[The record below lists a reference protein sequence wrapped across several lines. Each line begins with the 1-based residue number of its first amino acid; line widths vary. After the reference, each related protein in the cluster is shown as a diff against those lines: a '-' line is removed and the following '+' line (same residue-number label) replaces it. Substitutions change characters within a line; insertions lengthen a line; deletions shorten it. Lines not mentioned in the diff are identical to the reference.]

1 MLKIKDLHVSYGGIK
16 ALRGVDLEVPD
27 GKIVT
32 LIGANGAGKSTTLRT
47 ISGLVKAES
56 GSITYD
62 GKELLGLSINKILEQ
77 GIAQSP
83 EGRRVFPNL
92 TVLENLKIGAYLRK
106 DRDGIE
112 KDVRWIYELFPRLE
126 ERHWQPAG
134 TLSGG
139 EQSKLLLAMLFS
151 RENRFLLIDEPT
163 NHLDQMG
170 RALVSRYL
178 RGKKGFLLVSHDR
191 AFLDGCVDHILSIN
205 RSSIE
210 VRKGNFSSWY
220 ENKRRQDAF
229 ELSQNERLKK
239 EIGRLKEAA
248 RQSSDWADRVEG
260 TKIGKNSAKVKGL
273 ADAMGGRDFVAE
285 QSRRMQQRRKNLERR
300 QQNAIEEKSALL
312 KDIERSDALKLHP
325 LTHHAQQLA
334 ALRDV
339 SIDYGGGAVCS
350 DVSFTVT
357 QGDRVALC
365 GANGC
370 GKSSILK
377 LLCGQDIPYSGT
389 LETASRLVISYVPQ
403 DASGL
408 RGGLRDYAAGYG
420 LDESLFLAILRKLGF
435 ERVQFEK
442 DMGDY
447 SAGQKKKVLLARSL
461 CQSAH
466 LYVWDEPLNYI
477 DVLSRIQIEE
487 LLQAFQ
493 PTLLFVEHDRVFC
506 EKIATKVVEM

>member
-1 MLKIKDLHVSYGGIK
+1 MSIIQVTNLTFCYEGSYDNIFENVSFQIDTDWRLGLTGRNG
-16 ALRGVDLEVPD
+16 RG
-27 GKIVT
+27 K
-32 LIGANGAGKSTTLRT
+32 TTLLRLLQGQYPYQGT
-47 ISGLVKAES
+47 IQASVGFDYFPYAVEDPSLCPM
-56 GSITYD
+56 
-62 GKELLGLSINKILEQ
+62 ELLGRVCPDVASWRFLRELSALEV
-77 GIAQSP
+77 AEDALYRPFS
-83 EGRRVFPNL
+83 
-92 TVLENLKIGAYLRK
+92 
-106 DRDGIE
+106 
-112 KDVRWIYELFPRLE
+112 
-126 ERHWQPAG
+126 

-163 NHLDQMG
+163 NHLDRTG
-170 RALVSRYL
+170 RELVSRYL
-178 RGKKGFLLVSHDR
+178 SSKKGFLLVSHDR

-205 RSSIE
+205 RSSIDIQ
-210 VRKGNFSSWY
+210 RGNFSSWY
-220 ENKRRQDAF
+220 ENKPRQDAF
-229 ELSQNERLKK
+229 ELAQNQQLKK
-239 EIGRLKEAA
+239 EIGRLQEAA
-248 RQSSDWADRVEG
+248 RQSSDWADKVEG
-260 TKIGKNSAKVKGL
+260 SKIGKNSAKVKGI
-273 ADAMGGRDFVAE
+273 ADAMGGRAYIGE

-300 QQNAIEEKSALL
+300 QQTAIAEKSALL
-312 KDIERSDALKLHP
+312 KNIENNEVLKLRP
-325 LTHHAQQLA
+325 LTHYARRLA
-334 ALRDV
+334 ALREV

-350 DVSFTVT
+350 GVSFTVT

-370 GKSSILK
+370 GKSSVLK

-420 LDESLFLAILRKLGF
+420 LDESLFLTILRKLGF

-477 DVLSRIQIEE
+477 DVLSRIQLEE
-487 LLQAFQ
+487 LLLTFR
-493 PTLLFVEHDRVFC
+493 PTLLFVEHDCVFC
-506 EKIATKVVEM
+506 EKIATKTVEL

>member
-1 MLKIKDLHVSYGGIK
+1 MSIIKVSDLTFCYEGSYDNIFENVSFQLDTDWRLGLTGRNGRGK
-16 ALRGVDLEVPD
+16 TTLLRLLEGRYPYQGTIHASVGFDYFPYAVEDPSLCPMELLERICPDVAPWRFLRELTPLEVSEDALYRPF
-27 GKIVT
+27 
-32 LIGANGAGKSTTLRT
+32 S
-47 ISGLVKAES
+47 
-56 GSITYD
+56 
-62 GKELLGLSINKILEQ
+62 
-77 GIAQSP
+77 
-83 EGRRVFPNL
+83 
-92 TVLENLKIGAYLRK
+92 
-106 DRDGIE
+106 
-112 KDVRWIYELFPRLE
+112 
-126 ERHWQPAG
+126 

-163 NHLDQMG
+163 NHLDQLG

-191 AFLDGCVDHILSIN
+191 AFLDGCVDHIMAIN
-205 RSSIE
+205 RGSIE
-210 VRKGNFSSWY
+210 VQKGNFSSWY

-229 ELSQNERLKK
+229 ELAQNQQLKK
-239 EIGRLKEAA
+239 EIGRLQEAA
-248 RQSSDWADRVEG
+248 RQSSAWADKVENS
-260 TKIGKNSAKVKGL
+260 KIGKNSAKVKGT
-273 ADAMGGRDFVAE
+273 ADAMGGRAFIGE

-312 KDIERSDALKLHP
+312 KDIERSEVLKLRP
-325 LTHHAQQLA
+325 LTHYARELVT
-334 ALRDV
+334 LREV
-339 SIDYGGGAVCS
+339 SIDYGGGVVCS
-350 DVSFTVT
+350 GVSFTVT

-370 GKSSILK
+370 GKSSVLK

-389 LETASRLVISYVPQ
+389 VETASRLVISYVPQ

-408 RGGLRDYAAGYG
+408 RGGLRDYAAEYG
-420 LDESLFLAILRKLGF
+420 LDESLFLTILRKLGF

-447 SAGQKKKVLLARSL
+447 SAGQKKKVMLARSL

-477 DVLSRIQIEE
+477 DVLSRIQIED
-487 LLQAFQ
+487 LLLAFR
-493 PTLLFVEHDRVFC
+493 PTLLLVEHDRVFC
-506 EKIATKVVEM
+506 ENIATKTVEL

>member
-1 MLKIKDLHVSYGGIK
+1 MSLIQVSNLTFCYEGSCDNIFENVSFQIDTDWRLGLTGRNGRGK
-16 ALRGVDLEVPD
+16 TTLLRLLQGMYPHRGTIRASVGFDYFPYTVPDPEECPLELLPAICPEVPQWCFLRELAPLEVP
-27 GKIVT
+27 
-32 LIGANGAGKSTTLRT
+32 
-47 ISGLVKAES
+47 
-56 GSITYD
+56 
-62 GKELLGLSINKILEQ
+62 
-77 GIAQSP
+77 
-83 EGRRVFPNL
+83 
-92 TVLENLKIGAYLRK
+92 
-106 DRDGIE
+106 
-112 KDVRWIYELFPRLE
+112 E
-126 ERHWQPAG
+126 EALYRPFS

-139 EQSKLLLAMLFS
+139 ERSRILLAMLFS

-163 NHLDQMG
+163 NHLDQLG

-210 VRKGNFSSWY
+210 VQKGNFSSWY

-248 RQSSDWADRVEG
+248 RQSSDWADRVEN

-325 LTHHAQQLA
+325 LTHHAQRLA
-334 ALRDV
+334 ALREV

-350 DVSFTVT
+350 GVSFTVT

-420 LDESLFLAILRKLGF
+420 LDESLFLTILRKLGF

-461 CQSAH
+461 CEPSH
-466 LYVWDEPLNYI
+466 LLVWDEPLNYV
-477 DVLSRIQIEE
+477 DVLSRMQIEG
-487 LLQAFQ
+487 LLLEFQ
-493 PTLLFVEHDRVFC
+493 PTIVFVEHDRVFC
-506 EKIATKVVEM
+506 DHVATKAVML

>member
-1 MLKIKDLHVSYGGIK
+1 MSIIKVSDLTFCYEGSYDNIFENVSFQLDTDWRLGLTGRNGRGK
-16 ALRGVDLEVPD
+16 TTLLRLLEGRYPYQGTIHASVGFDYFPYAVPDAAQCPIDLLARICPEVPQWQFLRELTPLEVSEDALYRPF
-27 GKIVT
+27 
-32 LIGANGAGKSTTLRT
+32 S
-47 ISGLVKAES
+47 
-56 GSITYD
+56 
-62 GKELLGLSINKILEQ
+62 
-77 GIAQSP
+77 
-83 EGRRVFPNL
+83 
-92 TVLENLKIGAYLRK
+92 
-106 DRDGIE
+106 
-112 KDVRWIYELFPRLE
+112 
-126 ERHWQPAG
+126 

-163 NHLDQMG
+163 NHLDQLG

-178 RGKKGFLLVSHDR
+178 RSKKGFLLVSHDR

-210 VRKGNFSSWY
+210 VQKGNFSSWY

-239 EIGRLKEAA
+239 EIGRLQEAA
-248 RQSSDWADRVEG
+248 RQSSDWADRVEN
-260 TKIGKNSAKVKGL
+260 TKLGKNSAKVKGT
-273 ADAMGGRDFVAE
+273 ADAMGGRAFIAE

-312 KDIERSDALKLHP
+312 KNIERSDALKLHP
-325 LTHHAQQLA
+325 LTHHAQRLA
-334 ALRDV
+334 TLREV

-350 DVSFTVT
+350 GVSFTVT

-389 LETASRLVISYVPQ
+389 LETASGLVISYVPQ

-420 LDESLFLAILRKLGF
+420 LDESLFLTILRKFGF
-435 ERVQFEK
+435 ERVQFKK

-487 LLQAFQ
+487 LLQAFR

-506 EKIATKVVEM
+506 ENIATKTVEL

>member
-1 MLKIKDLHVSYGGIK
+1 MSIIRVSDLTFCYEGSYDNIFENVSFQLDTDWRLGLTGRNGRGK
-16 ALRGVDLEVPD
+16 TTLLRLLEGRYPYQGTIHASVGFDYFPYAVEDPSLCPMELLERVCPDVAPWRFLRELAPLEVSEDALYRPF
-27 GKIVT
+27 
-32 LIGANGAGKSTTLRT
+32 S
-47 ISGLVKAES
+47 
-56 GSITYD
+56 
-62 GKELLGLSINKILEQ
+62 
-77 GIAQSP
+77 
-83 EGRRVFPNL
+83 
-92 TVLENLKIGAYLRK
+92 
-106 DRDGIE
+106 
-112 KDVRWIYELFPRLE
+112 
-126 ERHWQPAG
+126 

-163 NHLDQMG
+163 NHLDQVG

-210 VRKGNFSSWY
+210 VQKGNFSSWY

-325 LTHHAQQLA
+325 LAHHAQRLA

-350 DVSFTVT
+350 GVSFTVT

-420 LDESLFLAILRKLGF
+420 LDESLFLTILRKLGF

-506 EKIATKVVEM
+506 EKIATKTVGL

>member
-1 MLKIKDLHVSYGGIK
+1 M
-16 ALRGVDLEVPD
+16 
-27 GKIVT
+27 
-32 LIGANGAGKSTTLRT
+32 
-47 ISGLVKAES
+47 
-56 GSITYD
+56 
-62 GKELLGLSINKILEQ
+62 
-77 GIAQSP
+77 
-83 EGRRVFPNL
+83 
-92 TVLENLKIGAYLRK
+92 
-106 DRDGIE
+106 
-112 KDVRWIYELFPRLE
+112 
-126 ERHWQPAG
+126 
-134 TLSGG
+134 
-139 EQSKLLLAMLFS
+139 
-151 RENRFLLIDEPT
+151 
-163 NHLDQMG
+163 
-170 RALVSRYL
+170 SRYL

-210 VRKGNFSSWY
+210 VQKGNFSSWY

-229 ELSQNERLKK
+229 ELAQNERLKK

-248 RQSSDWADRVEG
+248 RQSSDWADKVENS
-260 TKIGKNSAKVKGL
+260 KIGKNSAKVKGT
-273 ADAMGGRDFVAE
+273 ADAMGGRAFIGE

-312 KDIERSDALKLHP
+312 KDIERSDALKLRP
-325 LTHHAQQLA
+325 LTHYARELVT
-334 ALRDV
+334 LREV
-339 SIDYGGGAVCS
+339 SIDYGGGPVCGG
-350 DVSFTVT
+350 VSFTVA
-357 QGDRVALC
+357 QGERAALC
-365 GANGC
+365 GPNGC

-377 LLCGQDIPYSGT
+377 LVCGQDIPHIGT
-389 LETASRLVISYVPQ
+389 VETASRLVISYVPQ

-408 RGGLRDYAAGYG
+408 RGGLRDYAAEYG
-420 LDESLFLAILRKLGF
+420 IDESLFLTILRKLGF

-487 LLQAFQ
+487 LLLAFR
-493 PTLLFVEHDRVFC
+493 PTLLLVEHDRVFC